1 MVNLTESF
9 TKLYGRRPTES
20 EIATM
25 MEMKREQ
32 EGWKRHK
39 PEKKEMDST
48 KELVQKRIREPRQPR
63 KVSTNEPKYRWP
75 KRASQ
80 LALRVNRSLLRQI
93 SVENIAFIEDASQS
107 RIWKLIE
114 DWDLP
119 RVKTDEE

>member
-39 PEKKEMDST
+39 VEQQ
-48 KELVQKRIREPRQPR
+48 VQKRIREPRQPR
-63 KVSTNEPKYRWP
+63 RVSTNEPKYRWP
-75 KRASQ
+75 KRATQ
-80 LALRVNRSLLRQI
+80 LALRINRSLLRQVTI
-93 SVENIAFIEDASQS
+93 ENIAFIEDVSQS
-107 RIWKLIE
+107 RIMQEIRQ
-114 DWDLP
+114 WDLP
-119 RVKTDEE
+119 RVKAEEE

>member
-39 PEKKEMDST
+39 PEKKDMDST
-48 KELVQKRIREPRQPR
+48 KTLVQKRIREPRQPR
-63 KVSTNEPKYRWP
+63 RVSSNEPKYRWP
-75 KRASQ
+75 KRATQ
-80 LALRVNRSLLRQI
+80 LALRINRALLRQVTI
-93 SVENIAFIEDASQS
+93 ENIAFIEDVSQS
-107 RIWKLIE
+107 RIMQEIRQ
-114 DWDLP
+114 WDLP
-119 RVKTDEE
+119 RVKVEEE

>member
-39 PEKKEMDST
+39 VEQQ
-48 KELVQKRIREPRQPR
+48 VQKRIREPRMPR
-63 KVSTNEPKYRWP
+63 AVRTNEPKYRWP
-75 KRASQ
+75 KRATQ
-80 LALRVNRSLLRQI
+80 LALRINRALLRQVTI
-93 SVENIAFIEDASQS
+93 ENIAFIEDVSQS
-107 RIWKLIE
+107 RIMQEIRQ
-114 DWDLP
+114 WDLP
-119 RVKTDEE
+119 RVKADEE

>member
-39 PEKKEMDST
+39 VEQQ
-48 KELVQKRIREPRQPR
+48 VQKRIREPRQPR
-63 KVSTNEPKYRWP
+63 RVSTNEPKYRWP
-75 KRASQ
+75 KRATQ
-80 LALRVNRSLLRQI
+80 LALRINRSLLRQVTI
-93 SVENIAFIEDASQS
+93 ENIAFIEDVSQS
-107 RIWKLIE
+107 RIMQEIRQ
-114 DWDLP
+114 WDLP
-119 RVKTDEE
+119 RVKADEE

>member
-39 PEKKEMDST
+39 VEQQ
-48 KELVQKRIREPRQPR
+48 VQKRIREPRQPR
-63 KVSTNEPKYRWP
+63 SVSTNEPKYRWP
-75 KRASQ
+75 KRATQ
-80 LALRVNRSLLRQI
+80 LALRVNRALLRQVTI
-93 SVENIAFIEDASQS
+93 ENIAFIEDVSQT
-107 RIWKLIE
+107 RIMQEIRQ
-114 DWDLP
+114 WDLP
-119 RVKTDEE
+119 RVKAEEE

>member
-25 MEMKREQ
+25 MELKREQ

-39 PEKKEMDST
+39 VEQQS
-48 KELVQKRIREPRQPR
+48 QKRVREPRQPR
-63 KVSTNEPKYRWP
+63 KVTTNEPKYRWP

-80 LALRVNRSLLRQI
+80 LALRVNRSLLRQV

-119 RVKTDEE
+119 RVKADEE

>member
-39 PEKKEMDST
+39 VEQQ
-48 KELVQKRIREPRQPR
+48 VQKRIREPRQPR
-63 KVSTNEPKYRWP
+63 RVSTNEPKYRWP
-75 KRASQ
+75 KRATQ
-80 LALRVNRSLLRQI
+80 LALRVNRSLLRQVTI
-93 SVENIAFIEDASQS
+93 ENIAFIEDVSQS
-107 RIWKLIE
+107 RIMQEIRQ
-114 DWDLP
+114 WDLP
-119 RVKTDEE
+119 RVKTDEES

>member
-39 PEKKEMDST
+39 VEQQ
-48 KELVQKRIREPRQPR
+48 VQKRIREPRQPR
-63 KVSTNEPKYRWP
+63 RVSTNEPKYRWP
-75 KRASQ
+75 KRATQ
-80 LALRVNRSLLRQI
+80 LALRINRSLLRQVTI
-93 SVENIAFIEDASQS
+93 ENIAFIEDVSQS
-107 RIWKLIE
+107 RIMQEIRQ
-114 DWDLP
+114 WDLP
-119 RVKTDEE
+119 RVKADDE

>member
-25 MEMKREQ
+25 MELKREQ

-39 PEKKEMDST
+39 VEQQ
-48 KELVQKRIREPRQPR
+48 VQKRIREPRMPR
-63 KVSTNEPKYRWP
+63 AVQTNEPKYRWP
-75 KRASQ
+75 KRATQ
-80 LALRVNRSLLRQI
+80 LALRINRALLRQVTI
-93 SVENIAFIEDASQS
+93 ENIAYIEDVSQS
-107 RIWKLIE
+107 RIMQEIRQ
-114 DWDLP
+114 WDLP